1 MCVCVR
7 VCAAVYQ
14 FSQRIPMSARCHV
27 NSQVKETHTH
37 TDIDA
42 HTFLSAGDESI
53 STIAFV
59 CVCGKCNTQLTLQL
73 LIWLLTHEHTD
84 SYAHNKLHALPFTI
98 SRRRR
103 CLCYRFILEGRCVSF
118 SVLLM
123 FALSGC
129 VLVCCVCTRQKKKKN
144 PLFTA

>member
-1 MCVCVR
+1 MCVCAR
-7 VCAAVYQ
+7 VCSGVSILSKDPDVSTLPCQ
-14 FSQRIPMSARCHV
+14 QPSKR
-27 NSQVKETHTH
+27 NTHTH